1 MLLASVIIFGIFK
14 KMAVLYA
21 LKEAKHEQNPIHRS

>member
-21 LKEAKHEQNPIHRS
+21 LKEAKHETESNS